1 MMLLQKSILSIATGR
16 GEIDVT
22 EILKEFKIT
31 NTEEGL
37 VVLNPPVVMAS
48 GLSEAEQDAIAER
61 IKPVGQ
67 VYLVGSEP
75 VAAEPTGPRDGAT
88 VYGTFCIA
96 CHASGVSGAP
106 KTGDAGDWGPRIA
119 QGRDVLADHAIN
131 GFNAMPAK
139 GSCMDCSDD
148 EIKDAIEHMIAGL

>member
-1 MMLLQKSILSIATGR
+1 MDMSRKILTAL
-16 GEIDVT
+16 VAA
-22 EILKEFKIT
+22 IT
-31 NTEEGL
+31 FSS
-37 VVLNPPVVMAS
+37 AS
-48 GLSEAEQDAIAER
+48 FAANVSQEDYDAIAER
-61 IKPVGQ
+61 IKPVGD
-67 VYLVGSEP
+67 VYLAGSEP
-75 VAAEPTGPRDGAT
+75 VKAEPTGPRDGAT

-119 QGRDVLADHAIN
+119 QGKDVLKDHAIN

-148 EIKDAIEHMIAGL
+148 EIVAAIEHMIAGL

>member
-1 MMLLQKSILSIATGR
+1 MSRRILTVVIAALTFSTG
-16 GEIDVT
+16 
-22 EILKEFKIT
+22 
-31 NTEEGL
+31 
-37 VVLNPPVVMAS
+37 VMAS
-48 GLSEAEQDAIAER
+48 GLSEAEQDLIAER

-75 VAAEPTGPRDGAT
+75 VVAEPTGPRDGAA

-106 KTGDAGDWGPRIA
+106 KAGDAGDWAPRIA
-119 QGRDVLADHAIN
+119 QGRDILADHAIN